1 MRRAFFIDAA
11 RPARQDDPD
20 RTARLDV
27 VDRGIEGKNLAV
39 DRQLAQP
46 SRDQLGEL
54 RAEIEDENGLMGHVG
69 CR

>member
-11 RPARQDDPD
+11 RPARQDDAD
-20 RTARLDV
+20 RALRLDV
-27 VDRGIEGKNLAV
+27 VDRGIERKNLAV

-46 SRDQLGEL
+46 PRNQLGEL
-54 RAEIEDENGLMGHVG
+54 RAEIQDENGLMGHVG